1 MVGMQPLEVS
11 VSELIALVNMTLD
24 GAYPEVLVHG
34 ELMQANPWRNQLV
47 FFSLKDKTSVVECMM
62 PLVNFPKNIEV
73 GMQVQISARPKLTQK
88 GRFSLTAKYIRP
100 LGEGALNRAF
110 EILKAKLAA
119 EGVFDEDR
127 KRAIPDYP
135 ETIGIVTA
143 RKSAAAADML
153 KRLEERWP
161 YAKVIIADTKVQGE
175 QAPEMIERHIQLLN
189 QKQIDVLIVA
199 RGGGST
205 EDLASFNDER
215 VIRAIATSRTPTVVG
230 IGHES
235 NTCLA
240 ELAADI
246 RASTPTHA
254 AVLATPDRNE
264 VLSELEQSRDSAF
277 DSLQFQLD
285 NYRESLQRAVQKL
298 PHLIP
303 INELSQT
310 ISHFR
315 RQIIYASKQLTA
327 SRSNVLGHFER
338 ELRLLDPKRSLAR
351 GFAIVSQSGQ
361 FIESVSSL
369 DKSQNISLELSDGI
383 INAEI
388 INVTKNN

>member
-1 MVGMQPLEVS
+1 MVSLCR
-11 VSELIALVNMTLD
+11 LIR
-24 GAYPEVLVHG
+24 G
-34 ELMQANPWRNQLV
+34 ETSWCS
-47 FFSLKDKTSVVECMM
+47 FSLKDKTSVVECMM

-327 SRSNVLGHFER
+327 SRSNVLGHLSESYDY
-338 ELRLLDPKRSLAR
+338 LTLNGALLEVLQLFPRVVSL
-351 GFAIVSQSGQ
+351 
-361 FIESVSSL
+361 SSR
-369 DKSQNISLELSDGI
+369 
-383 INAEI
+383 
-388 INVTKNN
+388 

>member
-1 MVGMQPLEVS
+1 MDILDLS

-34 ELMQANPWRNQLV
+34 ELTQANPWRNQLV

-62 PLVNFPKNIEV
+62 PLVNFPKNVEV
-73 GMQVQISARPKLTQK
+73 GMQVQISAKPKLTQK

-110 EILKAKLAA
+110 EILKTKLSA

-127 KRAIPDYP
+127 KRPIPDYP
-135 ETIGIVTA
+135 ETIGIITA

-161 YAKVIIADTKVQGE
+161 LAIIILADTQVQGE
-175 QAPEMIERHIQLLN
+175 RAPEMIDRQIQRLN
-189 QKQIDVLIVA
+189 QRPIDVLIVA
-199 RGGGST
+199 RGGGSA
-205 EDLASFNDER
+205 EDLASFNDES
-215 VIRAIATSRTPTVVG
+215 VIRAVATSRTPTVVG

-235 NTCLA
+235 DTCLA
-240 ELAADI
+240 ELAADV

-254 AVLATPDRNE
+254 AVLATPSRDD
-264 VLSELEQSRDSAF
+264 VLYELEQSRDAVF

-285 NYRESLQRAVQKL
+285 SHREVLQRAIQKL

-303 INELSQT
+303 INELNQRV
-310 ISHFR
+310 SHLKK
-315 RQIIYASKQLTA
+315 QIIYASRQFTT
-327 SRSNVLGHFER
+327 SRADVLGHFER

-351 GFAIVSQSGQ
+351 GFALVSQGGQ
-361 FIESVSSL
+361 FVESIGSIN
-369 DKSQNISLELSDGI
+369 KSQNISVELSDGI

-388 INVTKNN
+388 INVTKNS

>member
-24 GAYPEVLVHG
+24 GAYPEVLVNG

-62 PLVNFPKNIEV
+62 PLVNFPKNVEV

-161 YAKVIIADTKVQGE
+161 YAKSYHC
-175 QAPEMIERHIQLLN
+175 RH
-189 QKQIDVLIVA
+189 KSAGRAGA
-199 RGGGST
+199 R
-205 EDLASFNDER
+205 ND
-215 VIRAIATSRTPTVVG
+215 
-230 IGHES
+230 
-235 NTCLA
+235 
-240 ELAADI
+240 
-246 RASTPTHA
+246 
-254 AVLATPDRNE
+254 
-264 VLSELEQSRDSAF
+264 
-277 DSLQFQLD
+277 
-285 NYRESLQRAVQKL
+285 
-298 PHLIP
+298 
-303 INELSQT
+303 
-310 ISHFR
+310 
-315 RQIIYASKQLTA
+315 
-327 SRSNVLGHFER
+327 
-338 ELRLLDPKRSLAR
+338 
-351 GFAIVSQSGQ
+351 
-361 FIESVSSL
+361 
-369 DKSQNISLELSDGI
+369 
-383 INAEI
+383 
-388 INVTKNN
+388 